1 MMILDSKQKGNLT
14 ELQCLT
20 AFAQLGLTV
29 SIPYGDHARYDF
41 IIDVDNKLYK
51 VQCKTASKQEEGVYN
66 FSCRS
71 TAANHSRAAN
81 RTYTA
86 DEIDFFATVIKGQCY
101 LIPVQETSS
110 HSKNLRFVPP
120 KNGQKVGIAYAKDYA
135 LDVQIQKLL
144 GVKN

>member
-1 MMILDSKQKGNLT
+1 MNLDSKQKGNLT

-41 IIDVDNKLYK
+41 VIDVDNKLYK
-51 VQCKTASKQEEGVYN
+51 IQCKTASKQDEGVYS

-81 RTYTA
+81 RTYTE
-86 DEIDFFATVIKGQCY
+86 DEIDFFATIIDGQCY
-101 LIPVQETSS
+101 LVPVQETSS
-110 HSKNLRFVPP
+110 HSKILRFVSP
-120 KNGQKVGIAYAKDYA
+120 KNGQKVGITYAKDYA
-135 LDVQIQKLL
+135 LNVQIQKML
-144 GVKN
+144 GVQN